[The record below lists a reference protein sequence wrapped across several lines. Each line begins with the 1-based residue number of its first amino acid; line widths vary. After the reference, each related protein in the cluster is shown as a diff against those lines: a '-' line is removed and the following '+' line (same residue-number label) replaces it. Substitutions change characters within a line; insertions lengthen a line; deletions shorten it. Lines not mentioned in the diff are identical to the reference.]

1 MLQKNMVEPKIFI
14 NHQFSAS
21 NGLFQQRNLED
32 APIQLLGNYFGGKET
47 FQNLFSMFQN
57 I

>member
-1 MLQKNMVEPKIFI
+1 MVEPKIFI